1 MSTRCSPSS
10 SCERSASATA
20 RWRLPK
26 SMPSANPA
34 VGSRAISAGGRPLPV
49 ASRPLFSR
57 STTTPSAC
65 SSETMLETVERD
77 RPVQRAMSARLATPR
92 VCSAFTTFSRFD
104 SRSEP
109 SAPGCSPLTGSASLW
124 SPEDLS
130 RLRHKF
136 SVLSR
141 SFVLIRRNGWI
152 GGGASWYVMRV
163 AVAASRSSDAA
174 PAGIEALIAR
184 YDPAVIDVPEG
195 RALVRLRVRGG
206 EDWDAR
212 IEGDRVRLEPARE
225 GEKPDAAIAADPPT
239 WMSAAPEPGR
249 LRFERVRTPAG
260 RVSILSAGAGP
271 DVLLCLHGLGG
282 TKASFL
288 PTVAALAD
296 RYRVVAMD
304 FPGFG
309 DSDKPIGAPYD
320 SEWFA
325 RSAFDTLDA
334 LGVDAAHVVGNSM
347 GGRVA
352 IEAGP
357 LGRPRVRSR
366 ALLSPARAWRRD
378 RRWAPVVRL
387 LRPELGLLQVTPR
400 SVTDRIVRMLVPGGN
415 HGWAAAGVDEFLRAY
430 LTPRGRAAFYAAAR
444 NIYLDEP
451 HGDDG
456 FWARLGGLSTDALF
470 VWGRHDTL
478 VPIAFMKHVERALP
492 AARHVELDCGHV
504 PQLERPRQTHAAMRE
519 FMRER

>member
-1 MSTRCSPSS
+1 M
-10 SCERSASATA
+10 AT
-20 RWRLPK
+20 WYSK
-26 SMPSANPA
+26 E
-34 VGSRAISAGGRPLPV
+34 VAI
-49 ASRPLFSR
+49 
-57 STTTPSAC
+57 
-65 SSETMLETVERD
+65 
-77 RPVQRAMSARLATPR
+77 
-92 VCSAFTTFSRFD
+92 
-104 SRSEP
+104 
-109 SAPGCSPLTGSASLW
+109 
-124 SPEDLS
+124 
-130 RLRHKF
+130 
-136 SVLSR
+136 
-141 SFVLIRRNGWI
+141 
-152 GGGASWYVMRV
+152 
-163 AVAASRSSDAA
+163 AA
-174 PAGIEALIAR
+174 PAGIEALAAR
-184 YDPAVIDVPEG
+184 YDPDVIDVRHD

-212 IEGDRVRLEPARE
+212 IEGDRLRLGPARDSE
-225 GEKPDAAIAADPPT
+225 QPDATIAADPVT
-239 WMSAAPEPGR
+239 WMRVADDVRAGMQAFQRGSLRVRGSLHVGVGFLAATSGASEPGR
-249 LRFERVRTPAG
+249 LSFESVRTGAG
-260 RVSILSAGAGP
+260 RVSILSAGVGP

-304 FPGFG
+304 FPGCG
-309 DSDKPIGAPYD
+309 ESDKPIAAPYD

-325 RSAFDTLDA
+325 RSAFETLDA
-334 LGVDAAHVVGNSM
+334 LRVDAAHVAGNSM

-352 IEAGP
+352 IEAG
-357 LGRPRVRSR
+357 LIDRSR
-366 ALLSPARAWRRD
+366 LRSLTLLSPALAWLRD

-387 LRPELGLLQVTPR
+387 LRPELGLLQVAPR

-415 HGWAAAGVDEFLRAY
+415 QGWAAAGVDEFLRSY

-456 FWARLGGLSTDALF
+456 FWTRLGGLSTDALF

-504 PQLERPRQTHAAMRE
+504 PQLERPRETHAAMRD
-519 FMRER
+519 FMRGR